1 MASNKSP
8 VLYFI
13 IFVTQLK
20 TYSYIQSM
28 SHKKEFKYL
37 RTQHKACVDLCFA
50 ATWPWSHNLS
60 LWNHSKVH
68 QPRVKHRD
76 MSHEFKAVVQIPH
89 PLGQQRCQMPRG
101 DVEAS
106 IWPMH
111 NWQLLNKADCHM
123 KNSADQGKFLAEV
136 IYANPPRYSRKLLVS
151 SVSYQ
156 ILEIKKTF

>member
-13 IFVTQLK
+13 VTQLK

-28 SHKKEFKYL
+28 NHKKEFKYL
-37 RTQHKACVDLCFA
+37 RTWHKACVDCCFA
-50 ATWPWSHNLS
+50 AIWPWSHNLS

-76 MSHEFKAVVQIPH
+76 MSHEIKAVVQIPQ

-101 DVEAS
+101 DVEAL
-106 IWPMH
+106 IWPIH
-111 NWQLLNKADCHM
+111 NWQYYYWIKLTVNGGLFGRGHICQHSQLQQKSSGLLC
-123 KNSADQGKFLAEV
+123 
-136 IYANPPRYSRKLLVS
+136 
-151 SVSYQ
+151 
-156 ILEIKKTF
+156 